1 MNPVRLR
8 RLWTVLLVLLAGAAG
23 TALIV
28 WALQRNITFLHS
40 PTEVLAGKVPEDARF
55 RLGGILLEGS
65 VQRETGSLRVGFKVT
80 DRFNDFPVVY
90 EGILPDMFREG
101 TSVIATGR
109 IRDGVLVA
117 DEVLAKHDEQ
127 YMPKEV
133 ADAIAAARAK
143 EAATA
148 ASAPAAGNE
157 GDAGSAMPS
166 ESSPA
171 PDGAG
176 TSAVRPVPGA

>member
-8 RLWTVLLVLLAGAAG
+8 RLWTVLLVLLAGAVG

-40 PTEVLAGKVPEDARF
+40 PTEVLAGKVPEGARF

-65 VQRETGSLRVGFKVT
+65 VQREVGSLRVGFKVT

-133 ADAIAAARAK
+133 ADAIAAAKAK
-143 EAATA
+143 EAAAA
-148 ASAPAAGNE
+148 ASASAAGNE
-157 GDAGSAMPS
+157 DAAGSDTPAG
-166 ESSPA
+166 SSPA
-171 PDGAG
+171 ADTAD
-176 TSAVRPVPGA
+176 TSAAQPASGA